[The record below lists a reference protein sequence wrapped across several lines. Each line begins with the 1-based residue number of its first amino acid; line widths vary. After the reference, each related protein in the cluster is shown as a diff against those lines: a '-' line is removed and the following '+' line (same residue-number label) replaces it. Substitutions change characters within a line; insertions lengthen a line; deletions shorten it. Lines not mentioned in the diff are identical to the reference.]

1 MVHLTQVVFAGLVAW
16 PAAVCAA
23 ATDKKP
29 WPQGV
34 SLKSF
39 IGTEQKI
46 ALDGVLANI
55 GPNGARVPGAGP
67 GIVIASPTKENP
79 NYFYTWTR
87 DAALTYKTL
96 VDEFLFGNKALQPY
110 IEDYIHSQ
118 AVLQTVTNPSGKLL
132 PSGAGL
138 GEPKFNADGSR
149 YNGNWGRPQRDGPA
163 LRAIALIEY
172 SNYLKSPAPPSS
184 PPSRNTAC
192 TSQAPQILCFLNS
205 PAFFD
210 ASKGHL
216 LGNINIGSFR
226 SGIDANTLLGPLA
239 SFDVNAPC
247 DSPTLQPCHSKVLS
261 TFKVLVDTFRDPNLY
276 PINANIPKTKGV
288 ALGRYPEDI
297 YYTGNPWYL
306 ITLGAAEL
314 LYDAVAQW
322 ERQGFVS
329 IDKTNLAFFKSI
341 SPSPSLARAGTVYR
355 AWPVLNALSPFSAI
369 LNAVTAYADS
379 FVSVVQKYT
388 PPSGSL
394 AEQFLKTAPGTP
406 ISADNLTW
414 SFASFLSM
422 THRRNKQFPPS
433 WVPTSSSSL
442 LLKPPS
448 QCAGT
453 SYKGTYA
460 PATSAGAPQLNV
472 TCQSTIL
479 FQVNASTY
487 YGENIYLTGNSS
499 DLGNW
504 DLGQAIP
511 MQSSNYT
518 SERPLWFAKVPLSA
532 GENIGYAFVRE
543 QDCGQGWI
551 WESAVD
557 AGNRTVSVPPCVV
570 GEEEVV
576 RGETDDAFRGEGGR
590 SGGC

>member
-1 MVHLTQVVFAGLVAW
+1 MTNS
-16 PAAVCAA
+16 P
-23 ATDKKP
+23 
-29 WPQGV
+29 
-34 SLKSF
+34 
-39 IGTEQKI
+39 GTEKRNSTTFDLWEEVSGTSFFTTQSQYRS
-46 ALDGVLANI
+46 LVTGSQLA
-55 GPNGARVPGAGP
+55 
-67 GIVIASPTKENP
+67 SS
-79 NYFYTWTR
+79 
-87 DAALTYKTL
+87 L
-96 VDEFLFGNKALQPY
+96 
-110 IEDYIHSQ
+110 
-118 AVLQTVTNPSGKLL
+118 
-132 PSGAGL
+132 GL
-138 GEPKFNADGSR
+138 SCE
-149 YNGNWGRPQRDGPA
+149 
-163 LRAIALIEY
+163 
-172 SNYLKSPAPPSS
+172 
-184 PPSRNTAC
+184 AC

-355 AWPVLNALSPFSAI
+355 AWPVLNVLSPFSAI